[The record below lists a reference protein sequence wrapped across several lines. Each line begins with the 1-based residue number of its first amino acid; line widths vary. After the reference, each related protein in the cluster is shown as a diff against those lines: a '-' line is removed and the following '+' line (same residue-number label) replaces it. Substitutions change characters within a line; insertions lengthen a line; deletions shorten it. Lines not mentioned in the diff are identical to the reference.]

1 MANNY
6 QAVLLTRAAFGFG
19 DFGRTDAEGFS
30 EATAALNWLALQTAQ
45 AKKTRRVVLRAEII
59 KLDKEDQNH
68 E

>member
-6 QAVLLTRAAFGFG
+6 QAVLLTRATRG

-45 AKKTRRVVLRAEII
+45 AKKGRRVVLRAEII
-59 KLDKEDQNH
+59 RLDAKEPDA
-68 E
+68 

>member
-6 QAVLLTRAAFGFG
+6 QAVLLTQAAWG
-19 DFGRTDAEGFS
+19 DFGRTDAEGFGEVS
-30 EATAALNWLALQTAQ
+30 AALNWLALQTAQ
-45 AKKTRRVVLRAEII
+45 ARKARRVVLRAEII

>member
-6 QAVLLTRAAFGFG
+6 QAVLLTRAARG
-19 DFGRTDAEGFS
+19 DFGRTDAEGFG
-30 EATAALNWLALQTAQ
+30 EVTAALNWLALQTAQ
-45 AKKTRRVVLRAEII
+45 AKKGRRVVLRAEII

>member
-6 QAVLLTRAAFGFG
+6 QAVLLTQASWG
-19 DFGRTDAEGFS
+19 DFGRTDSEGFS

-45 AKKTRRVVLRAEII
+45 AKKGRRVVLRAEII
-59 KLDKEDQNH
+59 KLDKENQNH

>member
-6 QAVLLTRAAFGFG
+6 QAVLLTRATSG
-19 DFGRTDAEGFS
+19 DFGRTDAEGFG

-45 AKKTRRVVLRAEII
+45 AKKGRRVVLRAEII
-59 KLDKEDQNH
+59 RLEKGNQNH

>member
-6 QAVLLTRAAFGFG
+6 QAVLLTQAAWG
-19 DFGRTDAEGFS
+19 DFGRTDSEGFS

-45 AKKTRRVVLRAEII
+45 AKNGRRVVLRAEII
-59 KLDKEDQNH
+59 KMDKENQNH

>member
-6 QAVLLTRAAFGFG
+6 QAVLLTRATRG

-45 AKKTRRVVLRAEII
+45 AKKGRRVVLRAEII
-59 KLDKEDQNH
+59 RLEQGNQNH
-68 E
+68 D

>member
-6 QAVLLTRAAFGFG
+6 QAVLLTRATRG

-45 AKKTRRVVLRAEII
+45 AKKGRRVVLRAEII
-59 KLDKEDQNH
+59 KLENKEPDA
-68 E
+68 

>member
-6 QAVLLTRAAFGFG
+6 QAVLLPRATRG

-45 AKKTRRVVLRAEII
+45 AKKGRRVVLRAEII
-59 KLDKEDQNH
+59 KLEQGTQNH
-68 E
+68 D

>member
-1 MANNY
+1 MSNNY
-6 QAVLLTRAAFGFG
+6 QAVLLTRATWG

-45 AKKTRRVVLRAEII
+45 AKKGRRVVLRAEII

>member
-6 QAVLLTRAAFGFG
+6 QAVLLTRATRG

-45 AKKTRRVVLRAEII
+45 AKKGRRVVLRAEII
-59 KLDKEDQNH
+59 RLETKEPDA
-68 E
+68 

>member
-6 QAVLLTRAAFGFG
+6 QAVLLTQAVWG

-45 AKKTRRVVLRAEII
+45 AKKGRRVVLRAEII

>member
-6 QAVLLTRAAFGFG
+6 QAVLLTQAAWG

-45 AKKTRRVVLRAEII
+45 AKKGRRVVLRAEII
-59 KLDKEDQNH
+59 RLEKGNQNH